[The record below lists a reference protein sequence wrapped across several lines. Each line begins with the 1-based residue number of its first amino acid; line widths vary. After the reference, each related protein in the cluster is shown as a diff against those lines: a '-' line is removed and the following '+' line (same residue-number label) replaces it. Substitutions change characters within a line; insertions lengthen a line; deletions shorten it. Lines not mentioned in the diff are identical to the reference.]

1 MSISALNVVPGPAR
15 SPDTNMR
22 RYQRW
27 VALNLLPAATDWR
40 AERGAFAAALIL
52 FELHDRGGVRSRDTL
67 RRLFDLLTTGDAPL
81 VDALLADAEE
91 GHPVLI
97 LTHWGTED
105 GGSVASFVFRLTADL
120 DDPIMAPGDE
130 WEPLTEGVLS
140 LAPLFDKLLDSTVL
154 RFRKAVH

>member
-1 MSISALNVVPGPAR
+1 MSISALDVVPGPAR
-15 SPDTNMR
+15 SPDTAMR
-22 RYQRW
+22 RVQRW
-27 VALNLLPAATDWR
+27 VKAGLLPPPEDWR
-40 AERGAFAAALIL
+40 AERSTVAAALVL

-67 RRLFDLLTTGDAPL
+67 RRLFDHLTTGEAPL
-81 VDALLADAEE
+81 VDKLLADAEE

-97 LTHWGTED
+97 LTHWGSPD
-105 GGSVASFVFRLTADL
+105 GQSVASFVFRLTADL

-154 RFRKAVH
+154 PFRKAAH